1 VGLACHGGTGLE
13 LTKGRST
20 ELILERSVDE
30 RVEMFEYEVIPV
42 QVTRGAAGR
51 VADEEW
57 AALRSELNE
66 RGRKGFRVVAVSDGA
81 EGRAIIMERP
91 LKEALAAEELT
102 AVSVAEAAEE
112 ITRESVVGEP
122 HTD

>member
-1 VGLACHGGTGLE
+1 LE
-13 LTKGRST
+13 W
-20 ELILERSVDE
+20 SVDE
-30 RVEMFEYEVIPV
+30 RVEMFEYEVVPV

-66 RGRKGFRVVAVSDGA
+66 RGRNGFRVVAVSDGA

-91 LKEALAAEELT
+91 LDEALAAELT

-112 ITRESVVGEP
+112 ITRESVAGEP
-122 HTD
+122 HADQPAPPGSNQAEPLSEISSLAE

>member
-1 VGLACHGGTGLE
+1 
-13 LTKGRST
+13 
-20 ELILERSVDE
+20 
-30 RVEMFEYEVIPV
+30 MFEYEVVPV

-81 EGRAIIMERP
+81 EGRAIIMERR
-91 LKEALAAEELT
+91 LDEALAAEELT

-112 ITRESVVGEP
+112 ITRESVAGEP
-122 HTD
+122 HTDQPAPPASSRAEPLPDFTPP

>member
-1 VGLACHGGTGLE
+1 L
-13 LTKGRST
+13 KW
-20 ELILERSVDE
+20 SVDE
-30 RVEMFEYEVIPV
+30 RVEMFEYEVVPV
-42 QVTRGAAGR
+42 QVTRGAAGG

-91 LKEALAAEELT
+91 LDEALAAEELT

-112 ITRESVVGEP
+112 ITRESVAGEP
-122 HTD
+122 HTDQPAPPRGQPGRTALCDFIPR

>member
-1 VGLACHGGTGLE
+1 
-13 LTKGRST
+13 
-20 ELILERSVDE
+20 
-30 RVEMFEYEVIPV
+30 MFEYEVVPV

-91 LKEALAAEELT
+91 LDEALAAEELT

-112 ITRESVVGEP
+112 ITRESVAGEP
-122 HTD
+122 HTDQPAPPAGNQAEPLSAISSLAE